1 MRSFEMRET
10 ELLYY
15 VDAFKSV
22 KRLERESSDVREYLM
37 NMRFLKTLDLQG
49 IDALKDILDEKSI
62 VEISEI
68 CQYNSKT
75 ATQETKMGEKNNQKK
90 IKLDA
95 KLIEEFESIINN
107 GETSIVLNVNLWDY
121 LLEEVW
127 LELKYSVARISDLN
141 GNTLCAISGRP
152 NFVELIASMTGLE
165 IPKKGKKGEKRSE
178 ESFLNGKPRRIVD
191 LYLAFKE
198 NCMEKADISV
208 RGTKA
213 YIAFSGRKNIASIV
227 IQRTQIR
234 IYLMFHISLFN
245 DPQGAIYD
253 ISNIPSF
260 CNAPS
265 EIVLRNFEEIEYFS
279 DIIAQGY
286 ELSK

>member
-1 MRSFEMRET
+1 MRET

-15 VDAFKSV
+15 ADAFQSI

-37 NMRFLKTLDLQG
+37 NMRFLKTLDSQS
-49 IDALKDILDEKSI
+49 ICALKRILDEESI
-62 VEISEI
+62 EEIIEI
-68 CQYNSKT
+68 CQSNFKIIPHE
-75 ATQETKMGEKNNQKK
+75 AKMEVKNNQKK
-90 IKLDA
+90 IKLSA
-95 KLIEEFESIINN
+95 KLIEEFELIINN
-107 GETSIVLNVNLWDY
+107 GETSIISNANLWDY

-127 LELKYSVARISDLN
+127 LELKYSVARISDLE
-141 GNTLCAISGRP
+141 GETLCAISGRP
-152 NFVELIASMTGLE
+152 NFVEHIASITGLE

-178 ESFLNGKPRRIVD
+178 ESFFGGKPQRIID

-198 NCMEKADISV
+198 ACMKKVNIGI

-227 IQRTQIR
+227 IQRSQIR
-234 IYLMFHISLFN
+234 IYLMSYADLFDDPKGIIN
-245 DPQGAIYD
+245 DV
-253 ISNIPSF
+253 SNIPSF

-265 EIVLRNFEEIEYFS
+265 EMTLRDFEEIEYFS

-286 ELSK
+286 ELSR

>member
-1 MRSFEMRET
+1 MRET

-15 VDAFKSV
+15 ADAFQNI
-22 KRLERESSDVREYLM
+22 KRLEKESSDVREYLM
-37 NMRFLKTLDLQG
+37 NIRFLKTLDSQN
-49 IDALKDILDEKSI
+49 IPALKNILDEKSI
-62 VEISEI
+62 AEI
-68 CQYNSKT
+68 CEICESNSNAIQKE
-75 ATQETKMGEKNNQKK
+75 AKMEEKNNQRK
-90 IKLDA
+90 IKLSA
-95 KLIEEFESIINN
+95 KIIEEFEQIINN
-107 GETSIVLNVNLWDY
+107 GETSIVLNANLWDY

-127 LELKYSVARISDLN
+127 IELKYSVARISDLN

-152 NFVELIASMTGLE
+152 NFVEHIANLTELE

-178 ESFLNGKPRRIVD
+178 ESFFNGKPKRIVE

-198 NCMEKADISV
+198 SCMKKADISV

-227 IQRTQIR
+227 IQRSQIR
-234 IYLMFHISLFN
+234 IYLMLHADLFN
-245 DPQGAIYD
+245 DPQGVIYD

-265 EIVLRNFEEIEYFS
+265 EIILKNFEEVEYFS
-279 DIIAQGY
+279 NIIAQGY

>member
-1 MRSFEMRET
+1 MREV

-15 VDAFKSV
+15 ADAFQSIK
-22 KRLERESSDVREYLM
+22 KLERESSDVREYLM
-37 NMRFLKTLDLQG
+37 NMRFLKTLDAQN
-49 IDALKDILDEKSI
+49 IHALKNILDEKSI
-62 VEISEI
+62 AEIAEI
-68 CQYNSKT
+68 CQSNIKIISENTK
-75 ATQETKMGEKNNQKK
+75 QETRNNQKQ
-90 IKLDA
+90 IKLSA
-95 KLIEEFESIINN
+95 ELIEEFELIINN
-107 GETSIVLNVNLWDY
+107 GETSIVLNANLWDY

-127 LELKYSVARISDLN
+127 LELKYSVARISDLD

-152 NFVELIASMTGLE
+152 NFVEHIANLTGLE

-178 ESFLNGKPRRIVD
+178 ESFFNGKPRRIVD
-191 LYLAFKE
+191 LYLAFKDR
-198 NCMEKADISV
+198 CMEKADIAI

-213 YIAFSGRKNIASIV
+213 YIAFSGRKNIASVV

-234 IYLMFHISLFN
+234 IYLMLHSSLFD
-245 DPQGAIYD
+245 DPQGVIYD

-265 EIVLRNFEEIEYFS
+265 EIILRNFEEIEYFS